1 MAVYG
6 IREEPLSV
14 QQPNPLRNYA
24 ALTIR
29 RNSATAGTS
38 PTGFGPSPQFGSP
51 GSFERHEF
59 SSTMARLEAFMK
71 RLVKLPTVLEK
82 RECRSGH
89 TSGDAGKVL
98 KRPRSTRERRTI
110 CHVVKLSSS
119 LYV

>member
-59 SSTMARLEAFMK
+59 SSTMARLEAASKPGRGPFRRHR
-71 RLVKLPTVLEK
+71 RLQVFGNDWRQPGLAKA
-82 RECRSGH
+82 R
-89 TSGDAGKVL
+89 L
-98 KRPRSTRERRTI
+98 KWTRD
-110 CHVVKLSSS
+110 V
-119 LYV
+119 